1 MVVGVL
7 RVQLAIYEAASLKDK
22 RRIVKSLK
30 DRLSHRFNVSVAE
43 VDSLDLWQR
52 ADLGIAMVANES
64 RFVESCLHKMVDEIR
79 RQSAASLVDYSV
91 ELV

>member
-1 MVVGVL
+1 M
-7 RVQLAIYEAASLKDK
+7 
-22 RRIVKSLK
+22 
-30 DRLSHRFNVSVAE
+30 SVAE